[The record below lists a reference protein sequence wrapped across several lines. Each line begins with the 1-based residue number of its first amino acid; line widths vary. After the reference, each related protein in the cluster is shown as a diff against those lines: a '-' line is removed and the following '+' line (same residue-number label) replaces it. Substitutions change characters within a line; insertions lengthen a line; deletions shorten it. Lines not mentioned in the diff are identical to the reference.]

1 MIYFG
6 QTNCRQYL
14 TSNVFIDFAQ
24 DQCENLLMLRTLK
37 SYIKILISIGVFDF
51 SIFDSFLFC
60 CLQKFDMYMMFL
72 LIAVRTMKNKHVR
85 NLSLTCEFVNLV
97 YKIIT
102 YLSTWS
108 VLIFKVLTKLY
119 NFLYLVVSIEELL
132 KLARLWK
139 VETKKSR
146 KLQFF

>member
-1 MIYFG
+1 
-6 QTNCRQYL
+6 
-14 TSNVFIDFAQ
+14 
-24 DQCENLLMLRTLK
+24 MLRTLK

-60 CLQKFDMYMMFL
+60 CLQKFDMYLMFF
-72 LIAVRTMKNKHVR
+72 IDFCQNNEKNKHVR